1 MTPAPCVFISQRFKN
16 LSRPKMHARSCGEVD
31 PLTRQP
37 VQGRARNGGMK
48 VGAMEMACL
57 ISHGACA
64 FMRDRMFESSDPYR
78 VHVDARTGL
87 PATAYLRTQE
97 FPAGRDV
104 VQVELPYTMKLLM
117 QELTAMGITPRLEVA
132 TMHS

>member
-1 MTPAPCVFISQRFKN
+1 MN
-16 LSRPKMHARSCGEVD
+16 ARSCGEVD

-37 VQGRARNGGMK
+37 VKGRARNGGSR

-57 ISHGACA
+57 ISHGTGA

-78 VHVDARTGL
+78 VHVDAQTGL
-87 PATAYLRTQE
+87 PVDVNLRTKT
-97 FPAGRDV
+97 FPTGRDV

-117 QELTAMGITPRLEVA
+117 QELRAMGIVSRLEV
-132 TMHS
+132 S